1 METGTQMDV
10 QEEQRG
16 KQWTDA
22 PVFEITQV
30 FKLGSIFPNFA
41 LFWGFLSPKERNI
54 HPAKAN

>member
-1 METGTQMDV
+1 MDV